1 MNVSGVFEEFYIM
14 YKRKEMNDMKYLRFA
29 TSSLLVSSLT
39 LMSVGSALADTVH
52 YDTTGPGS
60 TNTVTIND
68 TSNTTVTNTNDV
80 TIRETVDQTATSGD
94 ANASN
99 NTQSGDVATGDA
111 SNSSTG
117 TTSVS
122 IGNQA
127 VGGFG
132 GSTGGSGNGAGGSGN
147 GSGAG
152 GSGNGSGTVNGS
164 GNVLGSSTNSVGGF
178 GGGALLPVTGP
189 SSLVDVS
196 ALRSLYHPATIVP
209 PAIVKQSK
217 NTSAMFLIAA
227 AILSLLGAF
236 GSAIYA
242 NRREQLL

>member
-1 MNVSGVFEEFYIM
+1 
-14 YKRKEMNDMKYLRFA
+14 MKYLRFA

-68 TSNTTVTNTNDV
+68 TSDTTVTNTNDV

-99 NTQSGDVATGDA
+99 NTQSGDVASGDA

-117 TTSVS
+117 TTNVT

-132 GSTGGSGNGAGGSGN
+132 GNTGGSGNGAGGSGN

-152 GSGNGSGTVNGS
+152 GSGAGNGA
-164 GNVLGSSTNSVGGF
+164 GNVLGSSANSVGGF

-189 SSLVDVS
+189 SDLVDVS
-196 ALRSLYHPATIVP
+196 ALRSLYHPAT
-209 PAIVKQSK
+209 
-217 NTSAMFLIAA
+217 
-227 AILSLLGAF
+227 
-236 GSAIYA
+236 
-242 NRREQLL
+242 